1 MYTPPVS
8 EEEMINVNMPF
19 DLPKSKY
26 PVVEH
31 VFVDPSLHDLAK
43 VNCLLDVLVELLQE
57 KYGCDRQAAEAAVDQ
72 FLAEIGVSLNRDST
86 S

>member
-1 MYTPPVS
+1 
-8 EEEMINVNMPF
+8 MINVNMPF

-31 VFVDPSLHDLAK
+31 VFVDLPLHDLAK

-57 KYGCDRQAAEAAVDQ
+57 KYGCDRQATEAAIDQ
-72 FLAEIGVSLNRDST
+72 FLAEKWLNPPQ
-86 S
+86 